1 MKIRNLQDILAQLSR
16 ELQRAEDVD
25 IDARQKLQE
34 LHSRA
39 TQVQPNDQTEVA
51 WLRNRVDEVEAQF
64 AAEHPTI
71 ARVARELADTLAKM
85 GI

>member
-1 MKIRNLQDILAQLSR
+1 MKIKNMQEILAQLSR

-25 IDARQKLQE
+25 IDARREIQE
-34 LHSRA
+34 LHARA
-39 TQVQPNDQTEVA
+39 ANLKANDQSEVD
-51 WLRNRVDEVEAQF
+51 WLQLKVKEVETQF

-71 ARVARELADTLAKM
+71 ARIARELADALAKM

>member
-1 MKIRNLQDILAQLSR
+1 MKIKNLQEVLAQLSR

-25 IDARQKLQE
+25 IDARKELEE

-39 TQVQPNDQTEVA
+39 AKLQPADQSEVD
-51 WLRNRVDEVEAQF
+51 WLQTRIKEVETRF

-71 ARVARELADTLAKM
+71 ARVARELEDVLAKM

>member
-1 MKIRNLQDILAQLSR
+1 MKINNLQEILAQLSR

-25 IDARQKLQE
+25 IDARRELQDLHARAAKLK
-34 LHSRA
+34 SS
-39 TQVQPNDQTEVA
+39 DQSEVE
-51 WLRNRVDEVEAQF
+51 WLQNRVKEVETQF

-71 ARVARELADTLAKM
+71 ARVARELADALAKM

>member
-1 MKIRNLQDILAQLSR
+1 MKLKNYQDVLAQLSR

-25 IDARQKLQE
+25 IDARRELQE
-34 LHSRA
+34 LHTRA
-39 TQVQPNDQTEVA
+39 AQVSATDQTEVE
-51 WLRNRVDEVEAQF
+51 WLQNKIKEVETLF

-71 ARVARELADTLAKM
+71 AKIARELADALAKM

>member
-1 MKIRNLQDILAQLSR
+1 MKIKNMQELLAQLSR

-25 IDARQKLQE
+25 IDARRELQE

-39 TQVQPNDQTEVA
+39 AQLKPNDQTEVD
-51 WLRNRVDEVEAQF
+51 WLQNKVKQVESQF
-64 AAEHPTI
+64 SAEHPTI
-71 ARVARELADTLAKM
+71 SKIARELADALAKM

>member
-1 MKIRNLQDILAQLSR
+1 MKIKNIQEIVAQLSR

-25 IDARQKLQE
+25 IDARKDLEE

-39 TQVQPNDQTEVA
+39 AQLEPTNQSEVD
-51 WLRNRVDEVEAQF
+51 WLQNRVKEIESKF

-71 ARVARELADTLAKM
+71 ARVARELADALAKM